1 VLIGSAVDREAE
13 AVLVQRKG
21 ARPDRLDP
29 AYGPSQTAERIKV

>member
-13 AVLVQRKG
+13 AVVVQRES

-29 AYGPSQTAERIKV
+29 AYGPSRTAERIKL